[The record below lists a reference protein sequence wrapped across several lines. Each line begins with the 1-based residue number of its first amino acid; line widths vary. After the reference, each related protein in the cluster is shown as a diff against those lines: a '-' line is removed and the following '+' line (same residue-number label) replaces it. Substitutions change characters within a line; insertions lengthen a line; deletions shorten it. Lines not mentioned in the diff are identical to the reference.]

1 MVRYQF
7 DKVQK
12 EFIAKTNELQLKGNC
27 AKLLVGHNFK
37 ISDTTKEFNKI
48 MKYIVDCLR
57 DYGDG
62 LKIITATESNG
73 WNEDFSVFYIGE
85 KGITKEGVIPIYT
98 TLTNPK
104 FVNVFEKKGTEKKWI
119 EISKFMLDFDLVR
132 FLFYDSMTAPLIKLI
147 GLESHSFEHTGKT
160 RSGKTT
166 ISMFIGS
173 AIGEPKEM
181 LFTAKSTNVSIVEYI
196 NGMSDIPTFLEEAT
210 TKKAKENVKS
220 VIYDIAN
227 GMQKMRA
234 QIDGKLREDIKTFNA
249 VTHVTCESSLRDEMD
264 HAGEMYRL
272 NSLDEMLPHIKG
284 IGDIKDDIRN
294 NYGFFFEKYIQEILY
309 TEDLRE
315 IYKEC
320 CRAIEYEDDENN
332 LVESS
337 KNLFAG
343 IMVAGILCERV
354 FEDLGIENKDPKEI
368 VQKYFNRCV
377 LKNNVELD
385 HIRALRLIND

>member
-1 MVRYQF
+1 MINDEFQENWNDYHLPKGYRVDKYGDLLCDEVKICGTPFVLVGKTDEVNNGARFYMVRYQF

-196 NGMSDIPTFLEEAT
+196 NGMSDIPTFFRRS
-210 TKKAKENVKS
+210 N
-220 VIYDIAN
+220 
-227 GMQKMRA
+227 
-234 QIDGKLREDIKTFNA
+234 
-249 VTHVTCESSLRDEMD
+249 
-264 HAGEMYRL
+264 
-272 NSLDEMLPHIKG
+272 
-284 IGDIKDDIRN
+284 
-294 NYGFFFEKYIQEILY
+294 
-309 TEDLRE
+309 
-315 IYKEC
+315 YKE
-320 CRAIEYEDDENN
+320 
-332 LVESS
+332 S
-337 KNLFAG
+337 
-343 IMVAGILCERV
+343 
-354 FEDLGIENKDPKEI
+354 
-368 VQKYFNRCV
+368 
-377 LKNNVELD
+377 
-385 HIRALRLIND
+385 